1 VQLVNNP
8 RRAAS
13 IAVLRGLFSM
23 GVSLETAFFRTARRS
38 TSFVYHDRMADTPG
52 TMITPLALKDAPD
65 GTLVADARRGDEGA
79 FEELVRR
86 YRNDVYRLA
95 CHFVHDREEAWDL
108 SQEVFI
114 KAYRALWRFRG
125 EAQFKTWL
133 MHIVANQCRDHL
145 RQRRLPL
152 DARTHEPV
160 RLVSSD
166 EDPRTERAASRCEPD
181 RVAEARELGQAIE
194 QALESL
200 PHKHRTAFILREYE
214 GLSYEEMAR
223 AMRCRM
229 GTVMSRL
236 HHARRKL
243 QDKLTEAGID
253 EAQGLRASSER
264 DEGRGSLAPQGRAE
278 EDGYH
283 G

>member
-1 VQLVNNP
+1 
-8 RRAAS
+8 
-13 IAVLRGLFSM
+13 M
-23 GVSLETAFFRTARRS
+23 DVSLDMALDRTARRS
-38 TSFVYHDRMADTPG
+38 PSFVYHDRMADTPG
-52 TMITPLALKDAPD
+52 TIVTPLALKDAPD
-65 GTLVADARRGDEGA
+65 ATLVAYARRGDEGA

-145 RQRRLPL
+145 RRQRPPL
-152 DARTHEPV
+152 DARTLEEEPRIV
-160 RLVSSD
+160 
-166 EDPRTERAASRCEPD
+166 RAASRCEPD

-223 AMRCRM
+223 TMRCRM

-243 QDKLTEAGID
+243 QDKLAETGVC
-253 EAQGLRASSER
+253 
-264 DEGRGSLAPQGRAE
+264 RAE
-278 EDGYH
+278 EDSNH

>member
-1 VQLVNNP
+1 
-8 RRAAS
+8 
-13 IAVLRGLFSM
+13 M
-23 GVSLETAFFRTARRS
+23 GVLLDRAL
-38 TSFVYHDRMADTPG
+38 VYHGSMADTPG
-52 TMITPLALKDAPD
+52 TASIGMSCAPASV
-65 GTLVADARRGDEGA
+65 LVAHARRGDEAA

-95 CHFVHDREEAWDL
+95 CRFVHDREEAWDL

-145 RQRRLPL
+145 RRKRAPTVPL
-152 DARTHEPV
+152 DAG
-160 RLVSSD
+160 
-166 EDPRTERAASRCEPD
+166 PRIERSPPMGEPD
-181 RVAEARELGQAIE
+181 HAAEARELGQAIE
-194 QALESL
+194 RALESQ
-200 PHKHRTAFILREYE
+200 PHKHRLAFVLREYE

-223 AMRCRM
+223 AMRCRL

-243 QDKLTEAGID
+243 QENLAEAGFI
-253 EAQGLRASSER
+253 
-264 DEGRGSLAPQGRAE
+264 EG
-278 EDGYH
+278 
-283 G
+283 

>member
-1 VQLVNNP
+1 
-8 RRAAS
+8 
-13 IAVLRGLFSM
+13 M
-23 GVSLETAFFRTARRS
+23 GVLLDRA
-38 TSFVYHDRMADTPG
+38 FVYHGSMADTPETIG
-52 TMITPLALKDAPD
+52 AALRDAADTRLA
-65 GTLVADARRGDEGA
+65 ADARRGDEAA

-95 CHFVHDREEAWDL
+95 CRFVHDREEAWDL

-125 EAQFKTWL
+125 EASFKTWL

-145 RQRRLPL
+145 RRRRMPTVPL
-152 DARTHEPV
+152 DAGPCF
-160 RLVSSD
+160 
-166 EDPRTERAASRCEPD
+166 ERAAPGKEPD
-181 RVAEARELGQAIE
+181 RAAEAREIGQAIE
-194 QALESL
+194 RALESL

-223 AMRCRM
+223 AMHCRL

-243 QDKLTEAGID
+243 QDKLAEAGVV
-253 EAQGLRASSER
+253 
-264 DEGRGSLAPQGRAE
+264 
-278 EDGYH
+278 EDKCH
-283 G
+283 V